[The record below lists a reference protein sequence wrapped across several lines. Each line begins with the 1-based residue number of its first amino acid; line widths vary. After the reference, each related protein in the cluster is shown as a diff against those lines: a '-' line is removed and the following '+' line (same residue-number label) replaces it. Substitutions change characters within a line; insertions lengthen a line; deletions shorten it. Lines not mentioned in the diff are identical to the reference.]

1 MVCWTHGWPPNNGGQ
16 GYSWGACPSPNSCA
30 PGNYSTNGYDYIGDG
45 ACKRCPA
52 DTYSSSAG
60 ATNCTPCPSG
70 TSSPAGST
78 SVSDC
83 VTSTTCSLCD
93 TGAANRTKVICD
105 NQLPWKPC
113 GADKPDDFVLTCAH
127 IEDEAA
133 SCSTCAGCERK
144 EKYQYACCPQDTH
157 PDADCAQG
165 LCAGGVVNRNAV
177 ICDNRQAGSPCGS
190 EKHAELVITC
200 GEIHDQI
207 TWGHRQNCSQT
218 AADYMTAHPQ
228 CCGSL
233 VKVPLPHMNINIDSH
248 AYRY

>member
-1 MVCWTHGWPPNNGGQ
+1 MQRAGLSKAHKAKDLRAIVQMKNVMLRG
-16 GYSWGACPSPNSCA
+16 
-30 PGNYSTNGYDYIGDG
+30 
-45 ACKRCPA
+45 A
-52 DTYSSSAG
+52 DTKNLLVCAMMASLVLGVEGS
-60 ATNCTPCPSG
+60 CT
-70 TSSPAGST
+70 
-78 SVSDC
+78 
-83 VTSTTCSLCD
+83 LCD

-105 NQLPWKPC
+105 NSLPWKPC
-113 GADKPDDFVLTCAH
+113 GTDQPADFVLTCAQ
-127 IEDEAA
+127 IEDQAA
-133 SCSTCAGCERK
+133 QCSTCAGCQRK
-144 EKYQYACCPQDTH
+144 ENYQYACCPQDTH

-190 EKHAELVITC
+190 DQHAELVITC

-233 VKVPLPHMNINIDSH
+233 VKVPLPHMNMNIDSH

>member
-1 MVCWTHGWPPNNGGQ
+1 MAPRSTD
-16 GYSWGACPSPNSCA
+16 AASCTLCDESDYTA
-30 PGNYSTNGYDYIGDG
+30 PET
-45 ACKRCPA
+45 
-52 DTYSSSAG
+52 T
-60 ATNCTPCPSG
+60 
-70 TSSPAGST
+70 
-78 SVSDC
+78 
-83 VTSTTCSLCD
+83 TSTTTPVQTTSTTPPPTTSTTTEPTTSTTTPVQTSTTPPPTTSTTPEPGTGSGCSLCD

-105 NQLPWKPC
+105 NRLPWKPC
-113 GADKPDDFVLTCAH
+113 GDDQPDNFVFTCAH

-233 VKVPLPHMNINIDSH
+233 VKVPLPHMNVNIDSH